1 MKSLRFLAVPTGAA
15 EAAAETTSRYWLIW
29 ATPQIAVASKDIFG
43 KNYTTGC
50 KEMRDSGIWILN
62 LSPAKFTQTTCMWFK
77 GLNGAFMMYTRHKN
91 RKHVSADE

>member
-1 MKSLRFLAVPTGAA
+1 MKSLRFLAGAA

-29 ATPQIAVASKDIFG
+29 ATPQSAVASKDIFG

-50 KEMRDSGIWILN
+50 KEMRGSGIWILI

-77 GLNGAFMMYTRHKN
+77 GLYGAFMMYTRHKN
-91 RKHVSADE
+91 REHVSADE